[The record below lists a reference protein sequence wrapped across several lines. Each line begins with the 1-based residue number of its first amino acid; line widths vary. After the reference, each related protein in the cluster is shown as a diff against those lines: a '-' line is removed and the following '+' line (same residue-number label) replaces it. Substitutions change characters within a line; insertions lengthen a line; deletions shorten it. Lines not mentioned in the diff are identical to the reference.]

1 MTKIELRRARGIRTD
16 RLEVSAVEDVKEV
29 GYALRTGRR
38 AGGIEPPAKG
48 DRSKKKEVVRG
59 LFQGRHPSKYFDIPF
74 AVPEGRW

>member
-48 DRSKKKEVVRG
+48 DRSKKK
-59 LFQGRHPSKYFDIPF
+59 
-74 AVPEGRW
+74 